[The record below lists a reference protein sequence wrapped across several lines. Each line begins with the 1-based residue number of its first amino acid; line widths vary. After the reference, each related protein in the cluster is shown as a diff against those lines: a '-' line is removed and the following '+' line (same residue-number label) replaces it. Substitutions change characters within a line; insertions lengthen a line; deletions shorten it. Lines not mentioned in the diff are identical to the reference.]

1 MIAIFGKTVN
11 PRHIVFI
18 KEILDQLKRHSLRYV
33 IDDAYAK
40 VLREEGGFMID
51 GETYTH
57 FDEVRSQTEVLF
69 SLGGDGTIL
78 EAITF
83 IGDTE
88 TPILGINFGRLG
100 FLANVGVDQIQEA
113 IEVVAKGKYLI
124 DKRSLIE
131 LHCNKPI
138 FSDYPYAL
146 NEMTV
151 QRKDQSSMITVHTYL
166 NGELLNEY
174 WADGL
179 IISTPTGST
188 GYSLSCGGPIIYPTS
203 GNFVI
208 TPIAPHNLNVRPIIV
223 SDDVVLS
230 FEVTGRGN
238 SFLCTLDSRFEKI
251 DSSFELAVK
260 KAAFDVR
267 LVRLTDMNFISSL
280 KNKLNWGR
288 DQRNY

>member
-11 PRHIVFI
+11 PKNIVFI
-18 KEILDQLKRHSLRYV
+18 EEILTQLKRHGLRYV
-33 IDDAYAK
+33 MDEAYATL
-40 VLREEGGFMID
+40 LRDNHGFHID
-51 GETYTH
+51 CETYSD
-57 FDEVRSQTEVLF
+57 FDSVRNGTEVLF

-78 EAITF
+78 DAITF
-83 IGDTE
+83 IQNTE

-100 FLANVGVDQIQEA
+100 FLANVGTDQIQEA
-113 IEVVAKGKYLI
+113 IDVVAKGKYLI

-131 LHCNKPI
+131 LHSNKPI
-138 FSDYPYAL
+138 FKEFPYAL

-203 GNFVI
+203 GNFVL

-260 KAAFDVR
+260 KAAFSVR

-288 DQRNY
+288 DQRN

>member
-11 PRHIVFI
+11 PKNIVFI
-18 KEILDQLKRHSLRYV
+18 EEILTQLKRHGLRYV
-33 IDDAYAK
+33 MDEAYATL
-40 VLREEGGFMID
+40 LRDNHGFHID
-51 GETYTH
+51 CETYSD
-57 FDEVRSQTEVLF
+57 FDSVRHGTEVLF

-78 EAITF
+78 DAITF
-83 IGDTE
+83 IQNTE

-100 FLANVGVDQIQEA
+100 FLANVGTDQIQEA

-131 LHCNKPI
+131 LHSNKPI
-138 FSDYPYAL
+138 FKEFPYAL

-260 KAAFDVR
+260 KAAFGAR

-288 DQRNY
+288 DQRN

>member
-11 PRHIVFI
+11 PKNLPYI
-18 KEILDQLKRHSLRYV
+18 EEMLKLLRQYGLKYV
-33 IDDAYAK
+33 IDEHYARQ
-40 VLREEGGFMID
+40 LYESGLTEQHD
-51 GETYTH
+51 TYGH
-57 FDEVRSQTEVLF
+57 FDDIRTQTEVLF

-78 EAITF
+78 EAITT
-83 IGDTE
+83 IHNTE
-88 TPILGINFGRLG
+88 TPIVGINFGRLG
-100 FLANVGVDQIQEA
+100 FLANIGKDQIHEA
-113 IEVVAKGKYLI
+113 IAVVAKGKYLI
-124 DKRSLIE
+124 DKRSLLE
-131 LHCNKPI
+131 LHSNMPI
-138 FSDYPYAL
+138 FQDFPYAL

-166 NGELLNEY
+166 NGELLNDY

-203 GNFVI
+203 GNFVL

-238 SFLCTLDSRFEKI
+238 SFLCTLDSRFESI

-260 KAAFDVR
+260 KASFGAC

-280 KNKLNWGR
+280 KNKLSWGK
-288 DQRNY
+288 DLRN